1 MKNDVKRMVHA
12 PELLILYALDMF
24 LVLSIVTVMFDNSF
38 PLAVPYFFQLLSIAG
53 TGHMYV
59 SQVFK
64 DIFSLESRFWY
75 SFFYLG
81 AMMLSGFAMSAYL
94 LFVKKSYAKGL
105 MFFGSFSLP
114 AVSFGVYL
122 MTFYDNYQTT
132 PFILRLVN
140 GNWLIVSLLISM
152 LILIQ
157 GTKLFLDS
165 DPRLSKYKLNIKQ
178 SIKDLIDEEEVY
190 VDEDQPDE
198 DDYYNPV
205 DHVHVGNT
213 AELEN
218 EDYEF

>member
-1 MKNDVKRMVHA
+1 MVHA

-24 LVLSIVTVMFDNSF
+24 LVLSIVTVMFDSSF
-38 PLAVPYFFQLLSIAG
+38 PLAVPYFFQILSIAG

-59 SQVFK
+59 SQFF
-64 DIFSLESRFWY
+64 DTMFTLESRFWY

-81 AMMLSGFAMSAYL
+81 AMILSGFAMSAFL

-114 AVSFGVYL
+114 AASFGVYL
-122 MTFYDNYQTT
+122 MTFYDNYETT

-152 LILIQ
+152 LILVQ
-157 GTKLFLDS
+157 GAKLFLDS

-190 VDEDQPDE
+190 VDEDLQADDE
-198 DDYYNPV
+198 EYNPV
-205 DHVHVGNT
+205 DYVHVT
-213 AELEN
+213 SPAELEQ

>member
-1 MKNDVKRMVHA
+1 MVHA

-24 LVLSIVTVMFDNSF
+24 LVLSIVTVLFDSSF

-59 SQVFK
+59 SQFF
-64 DIFSLESRFWY
+64 DEMFSLESRFWY

-81 AMMLSGFAMSAYL
+81 AMMLSGFAMSAFL

-114 AVSFGVYL
+114 AASFGVYL

-132 PFILRLVN
+132 PLILRLIN
-140 GNWLIVSLLISM
+140 GNWLIASLLISM

-165 DPRLSKYKLNIKQ
+165 DPRLSQYKINIKQ

-205 DHVHVGNT
+205 DYVHVGNT
-213 AELEN
+213 AELEQ
-218 EDYEF
+218 DEFEF

>member
-1 MKNDVKRMVHA
+1 MVHA

-24 LVLSIVTVMFDNSF
+24 LVLSIVTVLFDSSF

-59 SQVFK
+59 SQFF
-64 DIFSLESRFWY
+64 DEMFSLESRFWY

-81 AMMLSGFAMSAYL
+81 AMMLSGFAMSAFL

-114 AVSFGVYL
+114 AASFGVYL

-132 PFILRLVN
+132 PLILRLIN
-140 GNWLIVSLLISM
+140 GNWLIASLLISM
-152 LILIQ
+152 LILVQ

-165 DPRLSKYKLNIKQ
+165 DPRLNKYKLNIKQ
-178 SIKDLIDEEEVY
+178 SIKDLFNEEEVY
-190 VDEDQPDE
+190 VDEDQQAE
-198 DDYYNPV
+198 NDYYNPV

-213 AELEN
+213 AELDP
-218 EDYEF
+218 EDYEY